1 MWPKPGRPLYSGNK
15 MEKHMRTLDIEE
27 IMVISG
33 GNDCSGE
40 TSGSLQCPV
49 PNPQSEL
56 GKSIDDVAG
65 ALNDF
70 GSWLGD
76 KIYDLT
82 H

>member
-1 MWPKPGRPLYSGNK
+1 
-15 MEKHMRTLDIEE
+15 MRALNLNE
-27 IMVISG
+27 IAIIGG

-49 PNPQSEL
+49 ANPQSEL

-65 ALNDF
+65 GLNDF
-70 GSWLGD
+70 GSWLGG
-76 KIYDLT
+76 KIYDVL